1 MALIKCPDCGQ
12 DISDK
17 ATQCIHCGCP
27 ISPKTNIDKISFPY
41 PEPKKSYNNV
51 DIDSSKFRP
60 INGAG
65 YIGGNEQ
72 KSPFT
77 MKAYSCP
84 TCGKKLAANATFC
97 PNCGRR
103 DPHIAR
109 TLKIVL
115 PILGLMILLII
126 LTSR

>member
-27 ISPKTNIDKISFPY
+27 ISPRANNDKISFPY
-41 PEPKKSYNNV
+41 PEPRKINNT

-72 KSPFT
+72 KSPFA
-77 MKAYSCP
+77 MKVYRCP
-84 TCGKKLAANATFC
+84 TCGKILAANATFC

-109 TLKIVL
+109 MLKILL
-115 PILGLMILLII
+115 PILGLIFLL
-126 LTSR
+126 LFLSSR